1 MDRGLYVAMTGA
13 KQIMQAQAVNNHNI
27 ANLSTIG
34 FRADTVAFDSE
45 PIYGPGYATRVN
57 AVAGDAGTDF
67 SMGVMQNTSRDLD
80 IAVNGKGFIA
90 VRGTDGKEAYT
101 RAGDLR
107 VSPEGAVT
115 TASGLAVLT
124 ESGPLVIPPST
135 QVTIGGDGT
144 VSVVPQG
151 SAPFAVTQVDRIKLV
166 NPKTSDLQ
174 KGDDGLL
181 RLKSG
186 DKLKTDDSVSVTSGM
201 LESSNVNAAQSLI
214 SMIELQRLYEF
225 QIKSLNSTDQNEQS
239 AERLM
244 LTSCC
249 FKEISEMNLALW
261 AAKTGLDAQN
271 TRMAVISNNLAN
283 TNTTGFKAGRA
294 AFQDLMYQNIRQVG
308 AQSTQNTQY
317 STGLT
322 LGTGVRIVATEKDYT
337 QGSVLQTNGSLDMS
351 VNGRG
356 FLQITMPDGTIAYTR
371 DGSFSLDNQGNVVT
385 ASGYPLQPAIN
396 IPAGTQSVTIG
407 NDGVVTITSA
417 TNAKGTQV
425 GQIQLADFINEEGL
439 QPTGNNL
446 LVESAASGSPQVGT
460 AGTNG
465 LGH

>member
-57 AVAGDAGTDF
+57 AVAGDAGTDY
-67 SMGVMQNTSRDLD
+67 SMGVMQSTGRNLD

-90 VRGTDGKEAYT
+90 VRGADGKEAYT

-107 VSPEGAVT
+107 VSPTGAVT
-115 TASGLAVLT
+115 TASGLKVLT

-166 NPKTSDLQ
+166 SPSTADLQ

-186 DKLKTDDSVSVTSGM
+186 GKAKTDDSVSVTSGM

-225 QIKSLNSTDQNEQS
+225 QIKSINSTNQNEQS
-239 AERLM
+239 AERL
-244 LTSCC
+244 
-249 FKEISEMNLALW
+249 IS
-261 AAKTGLDAQN
+261 T
-271 TRMAVISNNLAN
+271 
-283 TNTTGFKAGRA
+283 
-294 AFQDLMYQNIRQVG
+294 
-308 AQSTQNTQY
+308 
-317 STGLT
+317 
-322 LGTGVRIVATEKDYT
+322 
-337 QGSVLQTNGSLDMS
+337 
-351 VNGRG
+351 
-356 FLQITMPDGTIAYTR
+356 P
-371 DGSFSLDNQGNVVT
+371 
-385 ASGYPLQPAIN
+385 
-396 IPAGTQSVTIG
+396 
-407 NDGVVTITSA
+407 
-417 TNAKGTQV
+417 
-425 GQIQLADFINEEGL
+425 
-439 QPTGNNL
+439 
-446 LVESAASGSPQVGT
+446 
-460 AGTNG
+460 
-465 LGH
+465 

>member
-1 MDRGLYVAMTGA
+1 MYVAMTGA

-57 AVAGDAGTDF
+57 AVAGDAGTDY
-67 SMGVMQNTSRDLD
+67 SMGVMQGTGRNLD

-107 VSPEGAVT
+107 VSPTGAVT

-124 ESGPLVIPPST
+124 DSGPLVIPPST

-186 DKLKTDDSVSVTSGM
+186 GKAKADDTVSVTSGV

-225 QIKSLNSTDQNEQS
+225 QIKSISSTDQNEQS
-239 AERLM
+239 AERL
-244 LTSCC
+244 
-249 FKEISEMNLALW
+249 IS
-261 AAKTGLDAQN
+261 T
-271 TRMAVISNNLAN
+271 
-283 TNTTGFKAGRA
+283 
-294 AFQDLMYQNIRQVG
+294 
-308 AQSTQNTQY
+308 
-317 STGLT
+317 
-322 LGTGVRIVATEKDYT
+322 
-337 QGSVLQTNGSLDMS
+337 
-351 VNGRG
+351 
-356 FLQITMPDGTIAYTR
+356 P
-371 DGSFSLDNQGNVVT
+371 
-385 ASGYPLQPAIN
+385 
-396 IPAGTQSVTIG
+396 
-407 NDGVVTITSA
+407 
-417 TNAKGTQV
+417 
-425 GQIQLADFINEEGL
+425 
-439 QPTGNNL
+439 
-446 LVESAASGSPQVGT
+446 
-460 AGTNG
+460 
-465 LGH
+465 

>member
-1 MDRGLYVAMTGA
+1 MTGA

-27 ANLSTIG
+27 ANLSTVG
-34 FRADTVAFDSE
+34 FRADAVSFASQ

-67 SMGVMQNTSRDLD
+67 SMGVMQSTGRDLD

-107 VSPEGAVT
+107 VTPTGAVT

-135 QVTIGGDGT
+135 QVTIGADGT

-166 NPKTSDLQ
+166 NPKDLQ

-186 DKLKTDDSVSVTSGM
+186 AKLKTDDTVSVTSGM

-225 QIKSLNSTDQNEQS
+225 QVKSINSTDQNEQT

-244 LTSCC
+244 
-249 FKEISEMNLALW
+249 A
-261 AAKTGLDAQN
+261 
-271 TRMAVISNNLAN
+271 
-283 TNTTGFKAGRA
+283 
-294 AFQDLMYQNIRQVG
+294 
-308 AQSTQNTQY
+308 
-317 STGLT
+317 
-322 LGTGVRIVATEKDYT
+322 
-337 QGSVLQTNGSLDMS
+337 
-351 VNGRG
+351 
-356 FLQITMPDGTIAYTR
+356 
-371 DGSFSLDNQGNVVT
+371 
-385 ASGYPLQPAIN
+385 PA
-396 IPAGTQSVTIG
+396 
-407 NDGVVTITSA
+407 
-417 TNAKGTQV
+417 
-425 GQIQLADFINEEGL
+425 
-439 QPTGNNL
+439 
-446 LVESAASGSPQVGT
+446 
-460 AGTNG
+460 
-465 LGH
+465 